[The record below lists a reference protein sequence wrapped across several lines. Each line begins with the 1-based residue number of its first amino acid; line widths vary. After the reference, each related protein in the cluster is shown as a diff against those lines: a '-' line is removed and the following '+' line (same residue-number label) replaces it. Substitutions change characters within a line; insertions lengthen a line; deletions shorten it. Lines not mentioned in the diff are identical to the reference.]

1 MLWTT
6 AGWPI
11 WGGCLLMFV
20 AAIIDAR
27 TERIP
32 NVLTVPCFLTA
43 LVIAI
48 LWGNSGLWP
57 SLGGGID
64 SSLLTAGVTFVVLL
78 VAWLY
83 GFVAAGGV
91 KMQTAFAAWLGCALP
106 CKRAL
111 LLSLVPVAFV
121 FLTFLVVACGVRWT
135 HRGNEDGGERCTG
148 FRYQWVAAVSIATTL
163 LLDWMGLI

>member
-27 TERIP
+27 TSIAY
-32 NVLTVPCFLTA
+32 VLTVPCFLTA

-48 LWGNSGLWP
+48 LWGYIVRWP

-83 GFVAAGGV
+83 GFVVAGGEKNADRLCGV
-91 KMQTAFAAWLGCALP
+91 ARTCCAAMQT
-106 CKRAL
+106 
-111 LLSLVPVAFV
+111 SLAFV
-121 FLTFLVVACGVRWT
+121 ACTRGVCLSYVLGGCM
-135 HRGNEDGGERCTG
+135 RGKMDSPRK
-148 FRYQWVAAVSIATTL
+148 
-163 LLDWMGLI
+163 